1 MENISEQTLAI
12 MSVYDPDGIVD
23 DYIVYYLNS
32 LKEVADRII
41 IVVNGMITDT
51 GKAKLKRMTKDVFVR
66 QNTDRKSVV

>member
-51 GKAKLKRMTKDVFVR
+51 GKARALQTSK
-66 QNTDRKSVV
+66 